1 MLVQSGEA
9 QMHNIEKATFGGGC
23 FWCMEAVFEKVDGV
37 TDVVSGYAGGE
48 KNNPNYNE
56 VCSGKTGHAEVIQI
70 TYNPEITTYNELL
83 MIFWKS
89 HDPTTSDRQ
98 GADIGSQYRSIVLT
112 HNDEQKQFAEESL
125 KRITKANL
133 YPSPVVTRIE
143 PLETFFIAE
152 NYHQDYF
159 RNNPNAPYC
168 VFVINPKLEKLEEIL
183 KN

>member
-9 QMHNIEKATFGGGC
+9 QMNTIEKATFGGGC

-37 TDVVSGYAGGE
+37 TDVVSGYAGGD
-48 KNNPNYNE
+48 KNNPSYNE

-70 TYNPEITTYNELL
+70 TYNPEFITYNELL

-112 HNDEQKQFAEESL
+112 HNDEQKQLAEESL

-133 YPSPVVTRIE
+133 YPSPVVTHIE